1 MNELPRGGCSL
12 AAPEGVTGY
21 TGGSVLLSCYCTDGG
36 TILRPARWFFQP
48 GRSDVLLWSR
58 GGVHNHYKDRMLI
71 PDSPGNM
78 SLRLSDL
85 TLSDWGTYRCET
97 DEQFKDIKLTV
108 KESLKKPGCVFSDSG
123 PIHITGSRGHSVV
136 LPCACTDVQI
146 KPKRIKWTA
155 DLGNQNTVI
164 FPQGPTSGRVQLL
177 DSVSPGNLSLRLSD
191 LTLSDGGTYR
201 CEADGLYRD
210 IILTVKVCDFSDSG
224 PIHITGSTGHSVV
237 LPCACTDV
245 QIKPKRIKWTA
256 DLGNQNTVIFP
267 QDPTS
272 GNDRYKNRVQ
282 LLDSVSPGNL
292 SLRLSDLTLSD
303 GGTYRCSADGL
314 YRDIRLTVKGCVFS
328 DSGSIPI
335 TGFTGHSVVLPCAC
349 TDVQIKPEQIKWT
362 AVTEQQSA
370 VIFPPRP
377 SSGRVQLLD
386 SVSPGNLSLRL
397 SDLTLSDEG
406 TYRCEAD
413 GQFKDI
419 ILTVIHRFEEF
430 CLKV

>member
-1 MNELPRGGCSL
+1 MVEYKDSVGVFCRSKYHTNHLHATEPSGCTFVGELTMETMLVCVWLVSSLIHMISGCSL
-12 AAPEGVTGY
+12 SAPEGGTGY
-21 TGGSVLLSCYCTDGG
+21 IGGSVLLPCFCTDGG
-36 TILRPARWFFQP
+36 TIPRSARWHFQP
-48 GRSDVLLWSR
+48 GPTSITLWSS
-58 GGVHNHYKDRMLI
+58 GGVHNRYKDRMLI
-71 PDSPGNM
+71 SDSPGNM
-78 SLRLSDL
+78 SLHLSDL
-85 TLSDWGTYRCET
+85 TLSDGGTYRCSA
-97 DEQFKDIKLTV
+97 DGLYRDIRLTV
-108 KESLKKPGCVFSDSG
+108 KGCVFSDFG
-123 PIHITGSRGHSVV
+123 PIPITGFTGHSVV
-136 LPCACTDVQI
+136 LPCACTDVQK

-164 FPQGPTSGRVQLL
+164 FPQGPTSGNDRYKHRVQLL

-210 IILTVKVCDFSDSG
+210 ITLTVKESLKPKKPGCVFSDSG
-224 PIHITGSTGHSVV
+224 PIH
-237 LPCACTDV
+237 
-245 QIKPKRIKWTA
+245 
-256 DLGNQNTVIFP
+256 
-267 QDPTS
+267 
-272 GNDRYKNRVQ
+272 
-282 LLDSVSPGNL
+282 
-292 SLRLSDLTLSD
+292 
-303 GGTYRCSADGL
+303 
-314 YRDIRLTVKGCVFS
+314 
-328 DSGSIPI
+328 I

-370 VIFPPRP
+370 VIFPPHP

-419 ILTVIHRFEEF
+419 ILTVIHTFKEF